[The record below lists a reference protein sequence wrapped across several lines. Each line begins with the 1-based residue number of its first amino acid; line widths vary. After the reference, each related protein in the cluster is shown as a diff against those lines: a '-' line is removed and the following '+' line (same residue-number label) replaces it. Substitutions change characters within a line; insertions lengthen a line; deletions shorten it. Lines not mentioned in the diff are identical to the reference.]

1 MKGFIKFLFHSWKK
15 LLFNKDY
22 NEDNEEFDEF
32 NEIFSSED
40 VLIFRKVI
48 KFIFLFVAIVVLF
61 AFGLSLL
68 INWDTGNQ
76 YVNIIK
82 GIFSA
87 ILFIIF
93 CISLIMSIIYC
104 ALK

>member
-1 MKGFIKFLFHSWKK
+1 MKGLVKFLFQSWKK
-15 LLFNKDY
+15 LISNKDY
-22 NEDNEEFDEF
+22 NEEFDEY
-32 NEIFSSED
+32 NEIFDRED
-40 VLIFRKVI
+40 VLLFRKVI

-61 AFGLSLL
+61 AFGLSFL
-68 INWDTGNQ
+68 INLDTGNQ

-82 GIFSA
+82 GIFCA